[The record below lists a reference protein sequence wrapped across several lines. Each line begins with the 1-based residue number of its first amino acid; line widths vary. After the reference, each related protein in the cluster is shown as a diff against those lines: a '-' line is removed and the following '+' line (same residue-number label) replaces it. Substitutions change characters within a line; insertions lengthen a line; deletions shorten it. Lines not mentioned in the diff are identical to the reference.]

1 MLRLVTIPISHYCEK
16 ARWAL
21 DRARLP
27 YEEVAVLPGA
37 HLLTTRKYHRKGTVP
52 VLVHEGGGIGE
63 STEILRWVD
72 SRTPEAQRLFL
83 VGALEAE
90 NERWIERFDRELGP
104 AARLL
109 GYSALLP
116 SADVFLKQ
124 MQRVYRGSSRALLPA
139 LVPLARVGIRKRYG
153 VDGQRAERALGRCRR
168 LFDDVAS
175 ALDSGGRSY
184 LLGERFSAA
193 DLTFAALAAPL
204 VLPPKYGGDFL
215 PKAEMPPAF
224 QALVDEFASHPAGRF
239 ALRIYERHR

>member
-90 NERWIERFDRELGP
+90 NERWIERFDRELG
-104 AARLL
+104 
-109 GYSALLP
+109 
-116 SADVFLKQ
+116 
-124 MQRVYRGSSRALLPA
+124 
-139 LVPLARVGIRKRYG
+139 
-153 VDGQRAERALGRCRR
+153 RR
-168 LFDDVAS
+168 LGCWATARCS
-175 ALDSGGRSY
+175 
-184 LLGERFSAA
+184 
-193 DLTFAALAAPL
+193 
-204 VLPPKYGGDFL
+204 
-215 PKAEMPPAF
+215 
-224 QALVDEFASHPAGRF
+224 
-239 ALRIYERHR
+239 LRRTSS